1 MDWDPLV
8 AAATAARDKSH
19 SPYSHF
25 AVGAAVLMEDGSIH
39 TGCNVENRSFGMT
52 ICAER
57 TAIVTAVSQGLRRPQ
72 AIAVVTDTDPPAAP
86 CGACR
91 EVLAEFADE
100 LPVLLCNLQ
109 GDRQLMQLSELFPLP
124 FKLPQ

>member
-1 MDWDPLV
+1 MNWEPLV

-25 AVGAAVLMEDGSIH
+25 AVGAAVLMEDGSVH
-39 TGCNVENRSFGMT
+39 AGCNVENRSFGLT
-52 ICAER
+52 VCAER
-57 TAIVTAVSQGLRRPQ
+57 TAIATAVGQGLRRPQ
-72 AIAVVTDTDPPAAP
+72 AVAVVTDTDPPAAP

-91 EVLAEFADE
+91 EVLAEFAED

-109 GDRQLMQLSELFPLP
+109 GDRRLIQLSELFPLP